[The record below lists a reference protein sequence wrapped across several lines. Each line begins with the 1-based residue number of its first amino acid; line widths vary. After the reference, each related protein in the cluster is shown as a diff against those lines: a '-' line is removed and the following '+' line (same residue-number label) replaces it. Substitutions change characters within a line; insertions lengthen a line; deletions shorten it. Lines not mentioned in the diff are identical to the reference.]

1 MVTRVR
7 SPEGANPAARPVVLL
22 ADDDEAIAANLS
34 SLLERSGFKVMA
46 TTSGTEALVAI
57 ERYEPDICVL
67 DILMP
72 GLDGREV
79 LRRMRQGG
87 RTTPVLLLTQIDGSA
102 ERVMAFEEGADD
114 YLNKPFDPLELVA
127 RIRAILR
134 RARPGRPSLTSFEVL
149 RAGSLRLDRVSR
161 RAWLGDRELSLT
173 PKAMLLLDYFM
184 THPDELLSRER
195 LLEVLWG
202 FDFPVGTRAV
212 DHRVT
217 ELRRTLG
224 DDPGHPL
231 WIETVSGQGY
241 RFVAE
246 VHSGEAVRSPRIV
259 GPGRQV

>member
-1 MVTRVR
+1 
-7 SPEGANPAARPVVLL
+7 VVLL
-22 ADDDEAIAANLS
+22 ADDDEAIASNLS
-34 SLLERSGFKVMA
+34 SLLERSGFTVHV
-46 TTSGTEALVAI
+46 TSSGTAALVAV
-57 ERYEPDICVL
+57 ERYNPDICVL

-87 RTTPVLLLTQIDGSA
+87 RLTPVLLLTQLDSSA
-102 ERVMAFEEGADD
+102 ERVMAFEDGADD

-134 RARPGRPSLTSFEVL
+134 RSQPGRPSLTSFEAL
-149 RAGSLRLDRVSR
+149 RAGELRFDRVSR
-161 RAWLGDRELSLT
+161 RAWLGENELTLT

-184 THPDELLSRER
+184 THPDELLSRDR

-202 FDFPVGTRAV
+202 FEFPVGTRAV

-217 ELRRTLG
+217 EVRKAL
-224 DDPGHPL
+224 DDDAGHPR

-246 VHSGEAVRSPRIV
+246 VHSAERVRTSRSQAPAPPV
-259 GPGRQV
+259 